1 MRRGA
6 ATGPSG
12 TPDRP
17 GTATGGEPTFPVE
30 IDVAGQVSAIRA
42 YAGEFVLDAA
52 RRHGLVLP
60 SLCRQGW
67 CTRCAVRVES
77 GVLDQTSSR
86 RFYEEDRRAGFAL
99 ICTGRAC
106 SPLRIV
112 ALRHEEFRAHR
123 LAAGLPVP
131 RG

>member
-12 TPDRP
+12 TPDP
-17 GTATGGEPTFPVE
+17 QGGFPVE
-30 IDVAGQVSAIRA
+30 IRQGDQVTSIVAD
-42 YAGEFVLDAA
+42 AGEFVLDAA
-52 RRHGLVLP
+52 RRHGIVLP

-67 CTRCAVRVES
+67 CTRCAVGVES
-77 GVLDQTSSR
+77 GCLDHSAAR

-99 ICTGRAC
+99 ICTARAR
-106 SPLRIV
+106 SPLRLV
-112 ALRHEEFRAHR
+112 ALRHEQFRAHR
-123 LAAGLPVP
+123 IAAGLPVP

>member
-12 TPDRP
+12 TPDRA
-17 GTATGGEPTFPVE
+17 GAATEPQRTFPVE
-30 IDVAGQVSAIRA
+30 IDVAGQVSVIEA
-42 YAGEFVLDAA
+42 YPGEFVLDAA

-60 SLCRQGW
+60 SVCRQGW
-67 CTRCAVRVES
+67 CTRCAVRVQS
-77 GVLDQTSSR
+77 GVLDQSCSR

-106 SPLRIV
+106 SPLRLV

-123 LAAGLPVP
+123 IAAGLPVP